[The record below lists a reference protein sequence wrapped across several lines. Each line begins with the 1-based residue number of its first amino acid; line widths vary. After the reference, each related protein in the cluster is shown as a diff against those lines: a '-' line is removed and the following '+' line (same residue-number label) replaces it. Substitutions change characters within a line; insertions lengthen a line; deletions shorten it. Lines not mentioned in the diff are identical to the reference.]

1 MSQVLIPLFL
11 FCKLKILGTGQNN
24 FQSQKAARL
33 QLEVAR
39 FQDFCSHQTA
49 SLRKF
54 GLGGEDKHTKSKLSR
69 ERKKP
74 QSPGADFRP
83 RGLGKR
89 RKQHLVLASNP
100 QRGRDKLGCVFWNP
114 DSGFRSARRRP
125 SPCGPT
131 SLLRIPGRAL
141 FPQSR
146 RVASNRRL
154 YNLPPH
160 PLRALP

>member
-11 FCKLKILGTGQNN
+11 SCKLKILGTGQNN
-24 FQSQKAARL
+24 FQSQEAARL

-49 SLRKF
+49 SLKKF
-54 GLGGEDKHTKSKLSR
+54 GLGGKDKHTKSKLSP
-69 ERKKP
+69 ERKKTAKP
-74 QSPGADFRP
+74 RSRLPA

-89 RKQHLVLASNP
+89 RKQRLVLASNP
-100 QRGRDKLGCVFWNP
+100 QRGRDKRGRVFWNP
-114 DSGFRSARRRP
+114 DSRFKSARRRP

-146 RVASNRRL
+146 RVASNRSL